1 MTSNEERLDPYDFKG
16 RISSLLTLLQDK
28 LMADTQ
34 SWPDLAI
41 GLYDKLTGRNAE
53 ITYEFDNMEIM
64 VPSSTGSEATHAKW
78 NLNGSVKIR
87 TKDNG

>member
-1 MTSNEERLDPYDFKG
+1 
-16 RISSLLTLLQDK
+16 
-28 LMADTQ
+28 MADTQ

-64 VPSSTGSEATHAKW
+64 VPSSTGNEATYAKW